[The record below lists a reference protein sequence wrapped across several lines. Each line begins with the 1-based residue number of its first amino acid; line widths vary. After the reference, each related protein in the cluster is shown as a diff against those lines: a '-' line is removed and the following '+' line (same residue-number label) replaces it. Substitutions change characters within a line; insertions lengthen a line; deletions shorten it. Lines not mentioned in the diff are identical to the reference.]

1 MNARSVGIVVILAA
15 AAVAPLRGADAA
27 QQRPNPPTTAAA
39 DVTSCAQAQMV
50 VDQLLATAMVRMDA
64 ARQTN
69 AAADL
74 RGAVDSLQ
82 STIRDARAQLA
93 PCATATPDQPMDH
106 SKMPMGNTPAVK
118 PGTAKPPA
126 APMDHSKMPM
136 GAPPAAKPG
145 GAAKPAATVKPAT
158 AAPMDH
164 SKMPMGATP
173 AAKPAAA
180 PAGKPTTSGAAMDH
194 SKMAMGQPADTTQQ
208 AVDPVCGLKVD
219 PASAPQ
225 ATHQGRAYSFCS
237 EQHRELFQ
245 KTPAKYLPKGK

>member
-1 MNARSVGIVVILAA
+1 MPMGTTPATKPGPGGKP
-15 AAVAPLRGADAA
+15 AP
-27 QQRPNPPTTAAA
+27 
-39 DVTSCAQAQMV
+39 
-50 VDQLLATAMVRMDA
+50 
-64 ARQTN
+64 
-69 AAADL
+69 
-74 RGAVDSLQ
+74 
-82 STIRDARAQLA
+82 A
-93 PCATATPDQPMDH
+93 PVMDH
-106 SKMPMGNTPAVK
+106 SKMPMGTTPE
-118 PGTAKPPA
+118 
-126 APMDHSKMPM
+126 
-136 GAPPAAKPG
+136 
-145 GAAKPAATVKPAT
+145 AKPAPSAKPST
-158 AAPMDH
+158 PAPMDH

-225 ATHQGRAYSFCS
+225 VSHQGRAYSFCS

>member
-15 AAVAPLRGADAA
+15 AAVALPRGADAA

-50 VDQLLATAMVRMDA
+50 VDQLLATAMVRVDA

-69 AAADL
+69 TAADL
-74 RGAVDSLQ
+74 RVAVDSLQ
-82 STIRDARAQLA
+82 STIRDARAQLR

-106 SKMPMGNTPAVK
+106 SKM
-118 PGTAKPPA
+118 
-126 APMDHSKMPM
+126 
-136 GAPPAAKPG
+136 
-145 GAAKPAATVKPAT
+145 
-158 AAPMDH
+158 
-164 SKMPMGATP
+164 
-173 AAKPAAA
+173 
-180 PAGKPTTSGAAMDH
+180 
-194 SKMAMGQPADTTQQ
+194 AMGQPADTTQH
-208 AVDPVCGLKVD
+208 AVDPVCGLKVE

-245 KTPAKYLPKGK
+245 KTPAKYLPRGK